1 MAIWYNN
8 KRAHFFKEKDTM
20 AYRTFKIFTIL
31 LPTILIGG
39 FEFIRHTLLYPDL
52 SMKTGNY
59 IITVL
64 TFLISTLYANWMFRE
79 IELKNQRI
87 TEERELRAVYEER
100 ERLAKELHDNIAQS
114 LFLLKVDIK
123 KGKMKEAGALVQSI
137 DNHLRQAIF
146 NLRQKPTE
154 QISFPSRIATWV
166 EEWSAVAG
174 TETHVNLQ
182 FEAGFFSAAEEVQ
195 LFGIIQEA
203 FANIRKHANA
213 QTARLSLKTSGG
225 NWTLIIEDD
234 GAGFSQEDV
243 PPQKYG
249 LIMLKERAE
258 KMGASVDIQTG
269 KTIGTKINVKGVRIR

>member
-8 KRAHFFKEKDTM
+8 KRGHIFKEKDTM
-20 AYRTFKIFTIL
+20 AYRTLKIITIL

-39 FEFIRHTLLYPDL
+39 FEFIRHTLLYEDL

-59 IITVL
+59 IITIL
-64 TFLISTLYANWMFRE
+64 TFIISTIYANWMFRE

-87 TEERELRAVYEER
+87 TSERELRAVYEER

-123 KGKMKEAGALVQSI
+123 KGKTEQAGALVQSI
-137 DNHLRQAIF
+137 DNNLRQAIF

-154 QISFPSRIATWV
+154 HTSFPARIEKWV
-166 EEWSAVAG
+166 EEWSAVSG
-174 TETHVNLQ
+174 TETKVSIYL
-182 FEAGFFSAAEEVQ
+182 EPGFFSPTEEIY

-213 QTARLSLKTSGG
+213 AEARLFLMREKEG
-225 NWTLIIEDD
+225 WKLRIEDN
-234 GAGFSQEDV
+234 GKGFCPSSI

-249 LIMLKERAE
+249 LAMLKERAE
-258 KMGASVDIQTG
+258 KIDASVEIQTG
-269 KTIGTKINVKGVRIR
+269 EATGTIIIVKGGRNK